1 MRCEV
6 AREALSARVDGE
18 RETVPSARVDEH
30 VAECPDCAEW
40 YRRLQTLAI
49 PHVRDSLR
57 MITDD
62 QPDLTDRILEAAED
76 GRHTTP
82 WGPDRRTRL
91 WWTAAGV
98 GAVVSGALIV
108 ALVVTAG
115 SVAVA
120 VAVACAMVLTIAL
133 TVRARRDRPR
143 RVPGDDAPTVDV
155 PAADDAAVF
164 DDDAID
170 TALAEVRELRRRT
183 R

>member
-30 VAECPDCAEW
+30 VAGCPDCAEW
-40 YRRLQTLAI
+40 YRRLQSLAI

-57 MITDD
+57 VITDD
-62 QPDLTDRILEAAED
+62 RPDLTDRILEAAEG
-76 GRHTTP
+76 GRHTP
-82 WGPDRRTRL
+82 RWGPDRRTRM

-108 ALVVTAG
+108 ALVVTSG

-120 VAVACAMVLTIAL
+120 VAVACAVVVTIAL
-133 TVRARRDRPR
+133 TVGARRDRPHR
-143 RVPGDDAPTVDV
+143 AAGDDAPDAPVS
-155 PAADDAAVF
+155 DDEPVF